1 MPVSILF
8 CHARNYLSGIHVF
21 VFPGFP
27 PEDCGNDFLSV
38 MPEITC
44 RASMFLLFL
53 DSRQKI
59 AGMTEGA
66 LDPRL
71 RGNDFLSVM
80 PEIACRAS
88 MFLFF
93 LDSRQKIAGMTDG
106 ARDSRLREE

>member
-1 MPVSILF
+1 MTDG
-8 CHARNYLSGIHVF
+8 ARDSRLR
-21 VFPGFP
+21 
-27 PEDCGNDFLSV
+27 GNDFLSV

-93 LDSRQKIAGMTDG
+93 LDSRQKIAGMTEG
-106 ARDSRLREE
+106 ALDSRQSVYPDIGID

>member
-1 MPVSILF
+1 MFLLF
-8 CHARNYLSGIHVF
+8 LDSRLR
-21 VFPGFP
+21 
-27 PEDCGNDFLSV
+27 GNDFLSV
-38 MPEITC
+38 MPEIAC

-88 MFLFF
+88 MFSKLTPYTNHA
-93 LDSRQKIAGMTDG
+93 I
-106 ARDSRLREE
+106 RD

>member
-1 MPVSILF
+1 MFLLF
-8 CHARNYLSGIHVF
+8 LDSRQKIAGMTEGALDPRLR
-21 VFPGFP
+21 
-27 PEDCGNDFLSV
+27 GNDFLSV
-38 MPEITC
+38 MPEIAC

-88 MFLFF
+88 MFSKLTPYTNHA
-93 LDSRQKIAGMTDG
+93 I
-106 ARDSRLREE
+106 RD